1 MHILMLLAAEQFS
14 SSTINQKLLTEKD
27 PLLLLGGR
35 GWKFYSGIVATTH
48 IAFVNLRSR
57 FIWDYFLAASS
68 SFIPSFSV
76 YRSLWLSF
84 SIYLPFYS
92 SLFFSHPVYLF
103 VSLPI
108 VCLSNC
114 QSISISFFSLSLFLY
129 IHLTLWVFV
138 RRFSRS
144 SVLSLSLHLF
154 LSCCYICFWSLSHS
168 IYVLYFMSLVSLI
181 CFGSL
186 YNFYLSFALSTH
198 IFVFAFSVTLF
209 KSSILWVWS
218 P

>member
-68 SFIPSFSV
+68 YYIPSFSV

-114 QSISISFFSLSLFLY
+114 QSISISFFSLSY
-129 IHLTLWVFV
+129 TLSICETF
-138 RRFSRS
+138 FTFFCS
-144 SVLSLSLHLF
+144 LSLSSSLSLLLLYLF
-154 LSCCYICFWSLSHS
+154 LVSLSLNLCVIFYEFGLLNMFRFSLQFLSFFRSLYSYICFCFLCHS
-168 IYVLYFMSLVSLI
+168 V
-181 CFGSL
+181 
-186 YNFYLSFALSTH
+186 
-198 IFVFAFSVTLF
+198 
-209 KSSILWVWS
+209 
-218 P
+218 